1 MSPSSIVRINVK
13 LEIKLWHLAP
23 LCAVVLGCAGCSGF
37 QAAPSIS
44 PATFLL
50 PGLGQTLPRS
60 APEGLPAST
69 PISLQPEPASVPVN
83 VAQAR

>member
-1 MSPSSIVRINVK
+1 MSPSRIVHINVK
-13 LEIKLWHLAP
+13 LEIRPSRWAALSAVA
-23 LCAVVLGCAGCSGF
+23 LCCVGCSGF

-50 PGLGQTLPRS
+50 PGLGQTLP
-60 APEGLPAST
+60 APSPASELD
-69 PISLQPEPASVPVN
+69 SLPSNPGAIAVH